1 MQLSKLANIFP
12 VFYFSVTKSETF
24 ENIKI
29 TPHEATVIFIGLVD
43 FVLDVGERK

>member
-1 MQLSKLANIFP
+1 MQLSKLANILSI
-12 VFYFSVTKSETF
+12 FYSSVTKSETF

-43 FVLDVGERK
+43 FVLEAGERK